1 MRVFHIA
8 AGKVIETDVLPDSPP
23 SPETPASA
31 PTPATPGFIWIAYAR
46 PEFEAR
52 QAEI

>member
-8 AGKVIETDVLPDSPP
+8 AGKVIETDVL
-23 SPETPASA
+23 PETPASA